1 MARSVVSEVEQE
13 FGEPFW
19 SVVKGFARD
28 GYSKTATAMILGY
41 STSSCFLRKLE
52 RHRPDIEFVRGPDSV
67 CFKEARKDQKGKF
80 TDGMRAAM
88 KRNLDAR
95 TDVIRIEYKGVTD
108 LISGHAKRAGISYTT
123 AYFRYKNKPEDLD
136 YVFFSGKYP
145 SRKSY

>member
-1 MARSVVSEVEQE
+1 MARSVVSEIEKE

-19 SVVKGFARD
+19 SVVEGFARD
-28 GYSKTATAMILGY
+28 GYSKSATAMFLGY
-41 STSSCFLRKLE
+41 NTASCFLRKLD
-52 RHRPDIEFVRGPDSV
+52 RYRPDIEFVKGPDSV

-80 TDGMRAAM
+80 TEGMRAAM

-95 TDVIRIEYKGVTD
+95 TDLIRIDYKGITD

>member
-1 MARSVVSEVEQE
+1 MARSVVSEIEQE

-19 SVVKGFARD
+19 SVVEGFARD

-52 RHRPDIEFVRGPDSV
+52 RYRPDIEFVKGPDSV
-67 CFKEARKDQKGKF
+67 CFKEARKDQRGTF
-80 TDGMRAAM
+80 TEGMRAAM

-95 TDVIRIEYKGVTD
+95 TDLIRIEYKGVTD

>member
-1 MARSVVSEVEQE
+1 MARSVVNEVEEE

-19 SVVKGFARD
+19 SVVEGFARD

-52 RHRPDIEFVRGPDSV
+52 RYRPDIEFVKGPDSV

-80 TDGMRAAM
+80 TDGMRAAL

-108 LISGHAKRAGISYTT
+108 VISGHAKRAGISYTT

>member
-19 SVVKGFARD
+19 SVVEGFARD
-28 GYSKTATAMILGY
+28 GYSKSATAMILGY
-41 STSSCFLRKLE
+41 NTASCFLRKLD
-52 RHRPDIEFVRGPDSV
+52 RYRPDIEFVKGSDSV
-67 CFKEARKDQKGKF
+67 CFKEARKDQKGRC
-80 TDGMRAAM
+80 TDSMRAAL

-95 TDVIRIEYKGVTD
+95 TDVIRIKYKGVVD
-108 LISGHAKRAGISYTT
+108 LISGHAKRAGISRAC
-123 AYFRYKNKPEDLD
+123 AYFRYKNDPNNLD

>member
-19 SVVKGFARD
+19 SVVEGFARD

-67 CFKEARKDQKGKF
+67 CFKEARKDQRGKF
-80 TDGMRAAM
+80 TEGMRAAM

-95 TDVIRIEYKGVTD
+95 TDLIRIEYKGVTD

>member
-19 SVVKGFARD
+19 SVVEGFARD
-28 GYSKTATAMILGY
+28 GYSKNATAMILGY

-52 RHRPDIEFVRGPDSV
+52 RHRPDIEFVKGPDSV
-67 CFKEARKDQKGKF
+67 CFKEARKDQKGRF
-80 TDGMRAAM
+80 TDSMRAAL

>member
-19 SVVKGFARD
+19 SVVEGFARD
-28 GYSKTATAMILGY
+28 GYSKSATAMFLGY
-41 STSSCFLRKLE
+41 NTTSCFLRKLE
-52 RHRPDIEFVRGPDSV
+52 RYRPDIEFVKGPDSV

-80 TDGMRAAM
+80 TEGMRAAM

-95 TDVIRIEYKGVTD
+95 TDLIRIEYKGVTD

>member
-1 MARSVVSEVEQE
+1 MARSVVSEIEQE

-19 SVVKGFARD
+19 SVVEGFARD

-52 RHRPDIEFVRGPDSV
+52 RYRPDIEFVKGPDSV

-80 TDGMRAAM
+80 TDGMRAAI

-145 SRKSY
+145 TRKSY

>member
-1 MARSVVSEVEQE
+1 MARSVVNEVQEE

-19 SVVKGFARD
+19 SVVEGFARD

-52 RHRPDIEFVRGPDSV
+52 RHRPDIEFVKGQDSI
-67 CFKEARKDQKGKF
+67 CFKEARLDQKGKF
-80 TDGMRAAM
+80 TDAMRAAL
-88 KRNLDAR
+88 KRTLDAR

-123 AYFRYKNKPEDLD
+123 AYFRYKNKSEDLD

>member
-1 MARSVVSEVEQE
+1 MARSVVSEVEKE

-19 SVVKGFARD
+19 SVVEGFARD

-52 RHRPDIEFVRGPDSV
+52 RHRPDIEFVKGPDSV
-67 CFKEARKDQKGKF
+67 CFKEARKDQKGRF
-80 TDGMRAAM
+80 TDSMRAAL

-95 TDVIRIEYKGVTD
+95 TDVIRIEYKGVVD
-108 LISGHAKRAGISYTT
+108 LISGHAKRAGISRAC
-123 AYFRYKNKPEDLD
+123 AYFRYKNDPNNLD

>member
-1 MARSVVSEVEQE
+1 MARSVLREVEEE

-19 SVVKGFARD
+19 DVVEGFARD

-52 RHRPDIEFVRGPDSV
+52 RFRPDIEFVKGPDSV
-67 CFKEARKDQKGKF
+67 CFKEARKDQKGRC
-80 TDGMRAAM
+80 TDPMRAAL

-108 LISGHAKRAGISYTT
+108 LISGHAGREGISRAC
-123 AYFRYKNKPEDLD
+123 AYFRYKNDPNNLD

>member
-1 MARSVVSEVEQE
+1 MARSVVSDVEQE

-19 SVVKGFARD
+19 SVVEGFARD

-41 STSSCFLRKLE
+41 NTSSCFLRKLE
-52 RHRPDIEFVRGPDSV
+52 RYRPDIEFVKGPDSV

-80 TDGMRAAM
+80 TDGMRSAL

>member
-1 MARSVVSEVEQE
+1 MGRVMESVEQE

-19 SVVKGFARD
+19 SVVEGFARD
-28 GYSKTATAMILGY
+28 GYSKSATAMFLGY
-41 STSSCFLRKLE
+41 NTPSCFLRKLD
-52 RHRPDIEFVRGPDSV
+52 RYRPDIEFVKGPDSV

-80 TDGMRAAM
+80 TEGMRAAM

-95 TDVIRIEYKGVTD
+95 TDLIRIEYKGVTD

>member
-1 MARSVVSEVEQE
+1 MARSVVNEVQEE
-13 FGEPFW
+13 FGDPFW
-19 SVVKGFARD
+19 SVVEGFARD

-41 STSSCFLRKLE
+41 NTSSCFLRKLE
-52 RHRPDIEFVRGPDSV
+52 RHRPDIEFVKGQDSI
-67 CFKEARKDQKGKF
+67 CFKEARRDQKGKF
-80 TDGMRAAM
+80 TDAMRAAL
-88 KRNLDAR
+88 KRTLDAR

-108 LISGHAKRAGISYTT
+108 LISGHARRAGISYTT

>member
-1 MARSVVSEVEQE
+1 MARSVVSEVEKE

-19 SVVKGFARD
+19 SIVEGFARD

-41 STSSCFLRKLE
+41 STSSCFLRKLD
-52 RHRPDIEFVRGPDSV
+52 RYRPDIEFVKGPDSV

-108 LISGHAKRAGISYTT
+108 LIAGHAKRAGISYTT

-145 SRKSY
+145 TRKSY

>member
-1 MARSVVSEVEQE
+1 MARSVVSEVEKE

-19 SVVKGFARD
+19 SVVEGFARD

-41 STSSCFLRKLE
+41 NTSSCFLRKLE
-52 RHRPDIEFVRGPDSV
+52 RYRPDIEFVKGPDSV

-80 TDGMRAAM
+80 TDGMRAAL

-108 LISGHAKRAGISYTT
+108 LISGHARRAGISYTT